1 MKVRAY
7 CSSANLGT
15 GFDTV
20 AVALDAFYDE
30 VEIVTRPGSGQITTK
45 FYGPYSENISL
56 EENTATLSA
65 KLLLMMSN
73 TNVDV
78 DIRVWKGVPL
88 GLGLGGS
95 GATAAATVKALS
107 MELNLKIDDMK
118 LASIA
123 GLAEKTAAGSPHY
136 DNVTASLLGGLI
148 VIYNLD
154 PLRALRFHPNG
165 LFILGVPHVKTPPH
179 KTEIMRAITPKVFS
193 LELLP
198 QSLGRMA
205 AFMAGLYTG
214 SLELMGH
221 GMTDNIIEPV
231 RALMV
236 PAYERLKKYV
246 KEVGAFGFTIS
257 GAGPSVI
264 ALADEDHVKDVVT
277 AMHKAY
283 NEENI
288 KADII
293 VAKPAKAASPID

>member
-1 MKVRAY
+1 MKIRAY

-30 VEIVTRPGSGQITTK
+30 VEVVTRPGNGQITTE
-45 FYGPYSENISL
+45 FHGPFSENIPP
-56 EENTATLSA
+56 EENTAALGA
-65 KLLLMMSN
+65 KLLLMLNN
-73 TNVDV
+73 TNVNV
-78 DIRVWKGVPL
+78 DIKVWKGIPL

-95 GATAAATVKALS
+95 GATAVATVKALS
-107 MELNLKIDDMK
+107 MELGLKIDEMK

-123 GLAEKTAAGSPHY
+123 GLSEKVAAGSPHY

-154 PLRALRFHPNG
+154 PLKALRFYPNG
-165 LFILGVPHVKTPPH
+165 LFVLGIPHVKTPPH
-179 KTEIMRAITPKVFS
+179 KTQIMRTITPKTFS
-193 LELLP
+193 LDLLS

-214 SLELMGH
+214 SLELIGY

-231 RALMV
+231 RALIV
-236 PAYERLKKYV
+236 PAYEKLKKYV
-246 KEVGAFGFTIS
+246 KEAGAFGFTIS

-264 ALADEDHVKDVVT
+264 ALTDEEHVKNVVA
-277 AMHKAY
+277 AMQKAY
-283 NEENI
+283 SEENI
-288 KADII
+288 KADVII
-293 VAKPAKAASPID
+293 TRPAKAASPID